1 MNEEAKKCLLAALE
15 RYETARGISENKK
28 KKTDEKSTTQP
39 TTYCDRIPQASNPNP
54 Q

>member
-1 MNEEAKKCLLAALE
+1 MNEEARKCLLSALE

-28 KKTDEKSTTQP
+28 KKTNDKSTKQQNSHS
-39 TTYCDRIPQASNPNP
+39 DRIPQASNPNP